1 MAESGRVLMNNRT
14 VFFDLDGTLTDPKPG
29 IVRSIQYALDV
40 LGAAVP
46 EADEL
51 EWCIGPPLKSSF
63 ETLLDNPTMA
73 DRAVAL
79 YRERFSETGLFE
91 NRVYEGIE
99 PMLSELLSLGAKLHV
114 ATSKPHVFAC
124 RIIEHFGLSAYFDG
138 VFGSEL
144 SGERSDKTELLRH
157 ALAQTG
163 ALGWQST
170 MVGDRSHDMVGAVGN
185 DLRGVGVL
193 YGYGTAEELNS
204 AGAKL
209 IVAEVGDLVH
219 ALSAR

>member
-1 MAESGRVLMNNRT
+1 M
-14 VFFDLDGTLTDPKPG
+14 
-29 IVRSIQYALDV
+29 
-40 LGAAVP
+40 
-46 EADEL
+46 
-51 EWCIGPPLKSSF
+51 
-63 ETLLDNPTMA
+63 
-73 DRAVAL
+73 
-79 YRERFSETGLFE
+79 
-91 NRVYEGIE
+91 
-99 PMLSELLSLGAKLHV
+99 LSLGAKLNV
-114 ATSKPHVFAC
+114 ATSKPHVFAS

-170 MVGDRSHDMVGAVGN
+170 MVGDRSHDMVGEVGN

-193 YGYGTAEELNS
+193 YGYGTAEELSS

-209 IVAEVGDLVH
+209 LVAEVGDLVH